1 MTKLNEALFTRHGT
15 EWDGKGTLDNFS
27 KKGASCIN
35 FRHENCTRC
44 GGTGIYR
51 WFVRAQPA
59 AGTCFKCNGA
69 RTTPAKA
76 RLYTAEKLVKLNI
89 AADKRQA
96 KRDAVAKEEEQT
108 RKVALMLHT
117 ALWLSLDD
125 NEATIEAA
133 RKLTE
138 NKFAAKMLDALDN
151 SGSLT
156 EGQLGA
162 LKGVLVRE
170 EQNGTSTFI
179 GTIKERLD
187 FTVTV
192 ERVMS
197 FPGEWGTT
205 YFNICRDGNGNVII
219 YKGTKVLAEKGEEVT
234 FKATV
239 KEHVEYNG
247 TNQTIVNRPKVA

>member
-1 MTKLNEALFTRHGT
+1 MTTWFTRDGF
-15 EWDGKGTLDNFS
+15 EWDGKGSLDNTS
-27 KKGASCIN
+27 KAGDSCIN
-35 FRHENCTRC
+35 HHEDGCPRC

-51 WFVRAQPA
+51 WFVRARPA
-59 AGTCFKCNGA
+59 AGTCFKCGGA
-69 RTTPAKA
+69 STILVNT
-76 RLYTAEKLVKLNI
+76 RLYTTEKLVKLNA

-96 KRDAVAKEEEQT
+96 KRVAAAKEEAET
-108 RKVALMLHT
+108 KKVALMLRT
-117 ALWLSLDD
+117 ALWLSTDD
-125 NEATIEAA
+125 NETVINAA

-138 NKFAAKMLDALDN
+138 NKFAAKILKSLN
-151 SGSLT
+151 EWGSLT
-156 EGQLGA
+156 DGQLGA
-162 LKGVLVRE
+162 LKGTIARE
-170 EQNGTSTFI
+170 KQNVASTFI

-205 YFNICRDGNGNVII
+205 YFNICRDGNGNVIV

-239 KEHVEYNG
+239 REHKAYNG